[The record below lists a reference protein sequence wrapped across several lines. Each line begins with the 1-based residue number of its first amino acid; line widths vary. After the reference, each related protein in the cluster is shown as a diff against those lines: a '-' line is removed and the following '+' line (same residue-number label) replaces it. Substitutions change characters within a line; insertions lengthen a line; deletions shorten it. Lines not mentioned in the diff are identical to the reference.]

1 MKEQGTLLIAENKKA
16 FHDYFLED
24 FLEAGIELFGTEIKA
39 LREHAVN
46 IRDSF
51 VLIKKGQAWIVGMN
65 ISGYSHGTYTNHE
78 PLRTRR
84 LLLHRREINRLERLV
99 LEKSLTIV
107 PVKVYLKH
115 GMAKIEIAL
124 AKGKKEY
131 DKREVE
137 RERSIQKEI
146 KHALKKGSRDE

>member
-1 MKEQGTLLIAENKKA
+1 MKETGVLLIADNKKA
-16 FHDYFLED
+16 YHDYFLED

-51 VLIKKGQAWIVGMN
+51 VQIRKGQAWIIGMN

-99 LEKSLTIV
+99 TEKSLTIV
-107 PVKVYLKH
+107 PVKIYFKH
-115 GMAKIEIAL
+115 GLAKLEIAL

-131 DKREVE
+131 DKRDVAK
-137 RERSIQKEI
+137 ERSIAKEI

>member
-1 MKEQGTLLIAENKKA
+1 MKETGTLLIAENKKA
-16 FHDYFLED
+16 FHDYFLDD
-24 FLEAGIELFGTEIKA
+24 FLEVGIELFGTEIKA

-51 VLIKKGQAWIVGMN
+51 ILIKKGQAWIIGMN
-65 ISGYSHGTYTNHE
+65 ISGYSHGTYTNHD
-78 PLRTRR
+78 PIRTRR

-115 GMAKIEIAL
+115 GLAKIEIAL

-131 DKREVE
+131 DKREVS

-146 KHALKKGSRDE
+146 KQALKKGSRDE